1 MMASAL
7 RIWASDDGES
17 HLEDVELA
25 FEESDF
31 LQSAPSMRLT
41 PQEKASGYF
50 MARAPA
56 GLELDWHAAPVRELA
71 VYLTGQGEVEAS
83 DGTIRPLEPGTILLV
98 EDTTGKGHKTRVTG
112 VEGMLVVIVTLPDN
126 SASA

>member
-1 MMASAL
+1 MVSAL
-7 RIWASDDGES
+7 RIWASEDGES

-31 LQSAPSMRLT
+31 LPSAPSMLLT

-50 MARAPA
+50 IARASA

-71 VYLTGQGEVEAS
+71 VYLTGQGEIEAS
-83 DGTIRPLEPGTILLV
+83 DATIRPLEPGTILLV

-112 VEGMLVVIVTLPDN
+112 TEEVLVVIVTLPDDG
-126 SASA
+126 SIA